1 MIVYGQLTTL
11 LAELGTWVWRFRP
24 PVPQGRV
31 GGGRKYPTVSSSP
44 PSSRMPFLG
53 LNYRPYLPDSM

>member
-1 MIVYGQLTTL
+1 MITTFKIIDVHDTTVPMTTL

-31 GGGRKYPTVSSSP
+31 GGFIDPVQQVDDRE
-44 PSSRMPFLG
+44 
-53 LNYRPYLPDSM
+53 